1 MDRNESS
8 NVADAIFAF
17 LAGYLYYPQLSG
29 VIPLFYAIPTF
40 ALNIFVNY
48 IMFRHLKTP
57 FYRLYIFS
65 NVAQCITWFTK
76 YYMFRA
82 AATPFFYPIYAL
94 IPPSGW
100 IPTFLNFITYYAL
113 YVHYFLEFL
122 LTFNRFTVV
131 AFPLTY
137 ARVSNSLYYVIITVI
152 YLVFVTA
159 MNLFICCKL
168 FLMRKKNESGSV
180 SNKQG
185 IEPEFNLFLFTC
197 YLFVLQTLVGL
208 CQTYLFFNIRSMSM
222 AQIGNVIFIQLY
234 IEDVHLCLTPCFILL
249 LSSALRDKIRST
261 LFKGTKFDRVLFR
274 SVAHSS
280 QL

>member
-48 IMFRHLKTP
+48 IMLRHLKTP

-65 NVAQCITWFTK
+65 NVAQCITWFSN

-82 AATPFFYPIYAL
+82 SITPFFYPIYAL

-100 IPTFLNFITYYAL
+100 IPTLLNFIPYYAL
-113 YVHYFLEFL
+113 YVYYFLEFI

-131 AFPLTY
+131 AFPL
-137 ARVSNSLYYVIITVI
+137 LYTRLWKKIMSYVMIFALLYPILLTWHLIRTGATSVLSPSG
-152 YLVFVTA
+152 YLIDADERLT
-159 MNLFICCKL
+159 
-168 FLMRKKNESGSV
+168 G
-180 SNKQG
+180 
-185 IEPEFNLFLFTC
+185 
-197 YLFVLQTLVGL
+197 
-208 CQTYLFFNIRSMSM
+208 TYLFFNLRSKSD
-222 AQIGNVIFIQLY
+222 AQIYNVIQIQLY
-234 IEDVHLCLTPCFILL
+234 IEDVHVCLTPCFILL

-261 LFKGTKFDRVLFR
+261 FFKGTKFDKVFFR
-274 SVAHSS
+274 SVANNS